1 MNYSRLAFTNT
12 IKEIQKEQGSRHA
25 YERMERQ
32 ELPDGLSFRE
42 MSFIQERDSFY
53 MASFGENGFP
63 YIQHRG
69 GPKGFLKMIDVKTL
83 AFLDFTGNKQY
94 ISTGNVK
101 THKKVSLILMDY
113 ANRARLKIYAEAEI
127 VSLEDNQEL
136 AKELE
141 LDYDYKAERI
151 FLFHIKAFD
160 WNCPQH
166 ITPRYTLEDISKM
179 NKEKEDYILKL
190 ENQVKILNQKL
201 SGFESN
207 HED

>member
-1 MNYSRLAFTNT
+1 MNYSRLAFTDT

-25 YERMERQ
+25 YERMERM

-42 MSFIQERDSFY
+42 MSFIKERDSFY
-53 MASFGENGFP
+53 VASFGENGFP

-113 ANRARLKIYAEAEI
+113 VNRARLKIYAEAEI
-127 VSLEDNQEL
+127 VSLEENPEL
-136 AKELE
+136 VEKLE

-166 ITPRYTLEDISKM
+166 ITQRYTFEEIAKL
-179 NKEKEDYILKL
+179 NKQREDYIQDLEQQIEGLKK
-190 ENQVKILNQKL
+190 QIK
-201 SGFESN
+201 
-207 HED
+207 EDSAGH

>member
-1 MNYSRLAFTNT
+1 MNYSKLAFTET
-12 IKEIQKEQGSRHA
+12 IKELQEEQGSRNA
-25 YERMERQ
+25 YARMERM
-32 ELPDGLSFRE
+32 ELPDGLSYRE

-53 MASFGENGFP
+53 MASYGENGFP

-94 ISTGNVK
+94 ISTGNIK

-113 ANRARLKIYAEAEI
+113 ANRARLKIYAEAET
-127 VSLEDNQEL
+127 VSLAEN
-136 AKELE
+136 KELTQKLG

-151 FLFHIKAFD
+151 ILYHIKAFD

-166 ITPRYTLEDISKM
+166 ITPRFTAEDISKM
-179 NKEKEDYILKL
+179 NKERENYIQNLEGEVASLK
-190 ENQVKILNQKL
+190 QKILD
-201 SGFESN
+201 FESN
-207 HED
+207 IGK

>member
-1 MNYSRLAFTNT
+1 MNYSRLAFTDT
-12 IKEIQKEQGSRHA
+12 IKEIQEEQGSRHA
-25 YERMERQ
+25 YERMERM
-32 ELPDGLSFRE
+32 ELPDGLSYRE

-101 THKKVSLILMDY
+101 THKKVALILMDY
-113 ANRARLKIYAEAEI
+113 VNRARLKIYAKAET
-127 VSLEDNQEL
+127 VSLKENREL
-136 AKELE
+136 AEKLE

-151 FLFHIKAFD
+151 FIFHIKAFD

-166 ITPRYTLEDISKM
+166 ITPRYSFEDVAKM
-179 NKEKEDYILKL
+179 NQEREDYIQELESQVESLK
-190 ENQVKILNQKL
+190 QKL
-201 SGFESN
+201 TNFN
-207 HED
+207 LDN

>member
-1 MNYSRLAFTNT
+1 MNYSRLAFTDT
-12 IKEIQKEQGSRHA
+12 IKEIQKEEGSRHA

-42 MSFIQERDSFY
+42 MSFIQQRDSFY

-101 THKKVSLILMDY
+101 THKNVSLILMDY

-127 VSLEDNQEL
+127 VSLDENKEL
-136 AKELE
+136 VEELE

-166 ITPRYTLEDISKM
+166 ITPRFTYEDISKM
-179 NKEKEDYILKL
+179 NEEREDYIRSL
-190 ENQVKILNQKL
+190 EGQVESLNQKL
-201 SGFESN
+201 K
-207 HED
+207 DLQ

>member
-1 MNYSRLAFTNT
+1 MNYSRLAFTDT
-12 IKEIQKEQGSRHA
+12 IKEIQKEEGSRHA

-101 THKKVSLILMDY
+101 THKNVSLILMDY

-127 VSLEDNQEL
+127 VSLDKNKALVEEL
-136 AKELE
+136 K

-166 ITPRYTLEDISKM
+166 ITPRFTYEDISKM
-179 NKEKEDYILKL
+179 NKEREDYIRSL
-190 ENQVKILNQKL
+190 EGQVESLNQKL
-201 SGFESN
+201 KDFQ
-207 HED
+207 

>member
-1 MNYSRLAFTNT
+1 MNYSRLAFTDT
-12 IKEIQKEQGSRHA
+12 IKEIQKEEGSRHA

-101 THKKVSLILMDY
+101 TYKNVSLILMDY

-127 VSLEDNQEL
+127 VSLEENKEL
-136 AKELE
+136 AEQLK

-151 FLFHIKAFD
+151 FLFHVKAFD

-166 ITPRYTLEDISKM
+166 ITPRFTLEDISKM
-179 NKEKEDYILKL
+179 NKEREDYVQDLESQVESLKQKLTDL
-190 ENQVKILNQKL
+190 EN
-201 SGFESN
+201 
-207 HED
+207 

>member
-1 MNYSRLAFTNT
+1 MNYSRLAFTDT

-25 YERMERQ
+25 YERMERM

-42 MSFIQERDSFY
+42 MSFIKDRDSFY

-113 ANRARLKIYAEAEI
+113 VNRARLKIYAEAEI
-127 VSLEDNQEL
+127 VSLEENPEL
-136 AKELE
+136 VEKLE

-166 ITPRYTLEDISKM
+166 ITQRYTFEDISKL
-179 NKEKEDYILKL
+179 NKQREDYIQDL
-190 ENQVKILNQKL
+190 EQQIEGLRKQIKEN
-201 SGFESN
+201 SAG
-207 HED
+207 H